1 MLVGSILLSYC
12 GHRPQLSLR
21 PSDLFSGFVNAVGRV
36 GHHDLCFLRMMF
48 GLGVRHRIPTII
60 INTFLSPPPAIPMVV
75 GRSVLPDISTGN
87 CGSSANQR
95 RSETFLSPP
104 PAIPMVVRRSV
115 LPDISTGNC
124 GSSANHSKEVGERVQ
139 ESRVSNLRTYTYC
152 WSIPY
157 FHHTQLNRPYGIH
170 WK

>member
-75 GRSVLPDISTGN
+75 
-87 CGSSANQR
+87 
-95 RSETFLSPP
+95 
-104 PAIPMVVRRSV
+104 RRSV